1 MHLPVILSPRQK
13 AAVIVRV
20 LLEDEGDLSLEALSG
35 DAQAALA
42 HELAG
47 MDIIDRATRDAVVDE
62 FCDTLEQ
69 VGLTFPEG
77 IGNALDLLEGR
88 ISQDCSDSLRRLA
101 ALSGDADPWERLL
114 SLPAARIVE
123 IAKVESLQIVSV
135 LFARLSPA
143 VAAEAF
149 SSLDVTRARRIA
161 YAMSMTDGIEEAS
174 LHRIGIALMQAVEAL
189 PRPALTGPSTDRVG
203 AILTRSGPD
212 TRAEILDGLDRDDKA
227 FAQGVRKALFTWAH
241 IPEKIAAS
249 DIPRII
255 RQVDQASLVKALAG
269 SEGLDAETTTFI
281 YSAISVRMA
290 DALKEEVANIS
301 HISPDEAYKAMGD
314 IVITIRDM
322 EAAGDLNLIVSN
334 NS

>member
-1 MHLPVILSPRQK
+1 MLSPRQK
-13 AAVIVRV
+13 AAIIVRV

-42 HELAG
+42 RELAG
-47 MDIIDRATRDAVVDE
+47 MDMIDRVTRDAVVDE
-62 FCDTLEQ
+62 FCDTLEE

-77 IGNALDLLEGR
+77 IGKALDLLEGR

-101 ALSGDADPWERLL
+101 AISGDADPWERLL
-114 SLPAARIVE
+114 TLPVPRIIE
-123 IAKVESLQIVSV
+123 IAKVESLQIIAV
-135 LFARLSPA
+135 LFARLPPA

-149 SSLDVTRARRIA
+149 ANLDVVRARRIA
-161 YAMSMTDGIEEAS
+161 YAMSMTDGIEQDA

-189 PRPALTGPSTDRVG
+189 PRPALDGPSTDRVG

-212 TRAEILDGLDRDDKA
+212 TRDGILDGLEQDDEA

-241 IPEKIAAS
+241 IPERVAAA

-269 SEGLDAETTTFI
+269 SDGLDAETTSFI
-281 YSAISVRMA
+281 YSTISVRMA
-290 DALKEEVANIS
+290 DALKEEVANMAPIS
-301 HISPDEAYKAMGD
+301 ADEVYKAMGD
-314 IVITIRDM
+314 VVVTIRDM
-322 EAAGDLNLIVSN
+322 EAAGDLALKLADSR
-334 NS
+334 